1 MTGKPASRLSRRALL
16 GAGFG
21 VATAAGVGWAVWPSP
36 QFDGAALSVR
46 DAFDAARAG
55 EVLLVDIRRP
65 DEWTRTGIGQGAH
78 PIDMR
83 DPGFITELDALTGAR
98 KDVPIALICARG
110 VRSERL
116 SIALTEAGYTRVIN
130 VPEGMLGSDVGPGW
144 IETGLPVTAYDS

>member
-1 MTGKPASRLSRRALL
+1 MTENSASRLSRRALL
-16 GAGFG
+16 GAGLG
-21 VATAAGVGWAVWPSP
+21 VATAAALGLAVWPRP

-46 DAFDAARAG
+46 DAFDAAKAG
-55 EVLLVDIRRP
+55 DIILVDIRRP

-83 DPGFITELDALTGAR
+83 DSGFIAELDALTGAR

-110 VRSERL
+110 VRSARL
-116 SIALTEAGYTRVIN
+116 STALTEAGYTRVIN

-144 IETGLPVTAYDS
+144 IETGLPVTAYES

>member
-1 MTGKPASRLSRRALL
+1 MTGQPASRLSRRALL
-16 GAGFG
+16 GAVLG
-21 VATAAGVGWAVWPSP
+21 VGTAAALGWAVWPRP

-46 DAFDAARAG
+46 DAFDAAKAG
-55 EVLLVDIRRP
+55 GIILVDIRRP

-83 DPGFITELDALTGAR
+83 DAGFIAHLDALTGAR

-110 VRSERL
+110 VRSARL

-130 VPEGMLGSDVGPGW
+130 VPEGMLGSSVGPGW